1 MGFPLPFPHAF
12 PDIDAPASR
21 VFFALLRLG
30 PPWLQRSFSL
40 RLMQA
45 LLVPFDVLLQR
56 TTEGVQKRF
65 PSGYSGASPLA
76 RIGADR
82 RILRGPG
89 EPPTSYA
96 ARLRRWLDDHRGRGG
111 APALLRQLREYHRA
125 SFTGRIDVV
134 SHAGVRY
141 SIIGDTITRDRI
153 EWAADGTA
161 RWAQIWIFFHLPAAP
176 TPLTAA
182 DEASWLAVPR
192 DWSAAHIWRTHVVLL
207 SPGAELW
214 DYPYPVGTW
223 DDPIDALW
231 DVPSDP
237 IQLVI
242 EG

>member
-1 MGFPLPFPHAF
+1 MSFPHPFPHAF
-12 PDIDAPASR
+12 PGLRRRAAR
-21 VFFALLRLG
+21 AFFALLREG
-30 PPWLQRSFSL
+30 PPWLQRAFGL
-40 RLMQA
+40 RFMRA
-45 LLVPFDVLLQR
+45 LYTPFDTVLQR
-56 TTEGVQKRF
+56 TTDGVKKRF
-65 PSGYSGASPLA
+65 PSGYSGASALA

-111 APALLRQLREYHRA
+111 AHALLRQLREYHRA

-141 SIIGDTITRDRI
+141 SMIGDVITRDRI
-153 EWAADGTA
+153 EWSADGTT

-176 TPLTAA
+176 TPLTDAQR
-182 DEASWLAVPR
+182 ESWLAVPR

-214 DYPYPVGTW
+214 GYPNPVGPW
-223 DDPIDALW
+223 NDPFDALW
-231 DVPSDP
+231 DVPGDP
-237 IQLVI
+237 TQLVI